1 MKKRVGLAIVF
12 MAIALLGCSSSPT
25 GHAALE
31 VPTTYISTVNVPV
44 EIDLSGFFPAGAVL
58 SVDFGEINGTTLT
71 YVPMSVGEHYIVAS
85 SGGESVLLTVTAV
98 GESLSNQTS
107 QSETSSLPSR
117 ETADERE
124 TFDRGIAGDLGECT
138 TVNASST
145 LTADISASGSCIL
158 IATSDVVFDCNGHV
172 ISWDT
177 GAGNSASAVLV
188 ENMSNITVKNC
199 VLRDLSVHS
208 NRSVGINLTNTNLS
222 TLLNNTIQ
230 TNGTTHNYGIILQN
244 NSNNNTVTNNTIR
257 TNGTTDNYGIHI
269 LISSHNNTIN
279 NNFIFTDGSA
289 GTNYGI
295 YLFNIVTQNIIANNT
310 IATNGTTSNSGIYLS
325 SNAHNNTISNNS
337 INTNGT
343 TTSNYG
349 IAILSTVFENIVRN
363 NSIST
368 YGSSS
373 NHGMYLQSSADN
385 NSIFNNTIQT
395 NGTAGTNYGIY
406 IFVSGRGNNVINN
419 TIRTN
424 GTSNNVGI
432 RLETAAGG
440 VMANN
445 TLVNNNLQTNGTSS
459 GNRGIYLFGTG
470 VIFNLVAN
478 NTIQTSGT
486 SINLGIQFSSAYNN
500 TAINN
505 TITTTGTST
514 DNYGVSFA
522 STSAVNNT
530 IINSSITTNGTANN
544 TGIRFDPGGNKNLV
558 ANVTITTGGTNSS
571 GIGFVSAH
579 NNTLE
584 NITLN
589 NTLIWITTQGSQN
602 NTLSN
607 ITFLN
612 ANGSIRITAQAMTN
626 QTEEVNQSLLNITNN
641 TAFLNSTNLTWLNTT
656 AQITLNTITWAD
668 PRPLVSGNDDGAYIN
683 CSSSTCTEHSY
694 AGGIYV
700 FNVTGFTTYSSEQN
714 ASSCERITSNTTL
727 INNVSATATCITVGA
742 NNIVLDCNGYSIT
755 WDTGA
760 GNSASAVL
768 VENMSN
774 ITVKN
779 CVLRDLSVH
788 SNRSVG
794 INLTNTNLSLLLN
807 NTIQTN
813 GTTHNYGLILQN
825 NSNNN
830 TVTNNTIRTNGTT
843 DNYGIHIL
851 TNSHNNT
858 LFNNTITTNGTGQ
871 NDAIRIDTN
880 SNNNTVVNN
889 TLATVSSSSYA
900 VFILSSSDNVFVNT
914 TLNATTDWIFANAQ
928 TTNNFTNTTF
938 QNANGSIRY
947 NGTIV
952 INALTNI
959 TQNKTN
965 ITNNKAYVNTTNLT
979 ALNTTAQI
987 TLNTITWT
995 DPRIIADYDTG
1006 AYQNCSL
1013 VQCVQHSYTGGVFIF
1028 NVTRFTSY
1036 STMEAGLNISLL
1048 NNDTLD
1054 PTNISNNQTTINY
1067 TITINVSEGNA
1078 TNITLRNYLPPYTT
1092 LATSQPANTS
1102 NNTWTIGNLTNASFI
1117 VNITVSVNTSI
1128 PDNTLLNNTANITYQ
1143 NITGHTNS
1151 VQNTQNTT
1159 VYNSF
1164 LTPNITLTKTESAD
1178 PVTAGSTLTYTIN
1191 VANNGN
1197 GTSYN
1202 TTVVEIYPSEI
1213 TFVSSQPE
1221 AVSGSANANFSIG
1234 NFTNGTTFVI
1244 NITTTAATAGTAS
1257 NNATAIYANA
1267 SGVQAN
1273 TSVTESTT
1281 IEAASSGSSGTGGG
1295 GASSSVSSAGQ
1306 AAATTNTAQG
1316 QAATSVATLTQT
1328 AETYSLRQAQSVS
1341 VNINNEQHTVSV
1353 LSINEDQVTIKV
1365 ESTPQRATLK
1375 KGESREFN
1383 VAEDY
1388 HNDLRVT
1395 VVNIEDG
1402 VADILITKIEQPI
1415 EISIGRPQK
1424 QQARHVMTDSAP
1436 INAIYESL
1444 PGKQMPQEIPSPKK
1458 LFAAAVLFIAIAT
1471 VFTILILRRPIP
1483 SHKMFAPPRHVEPRR
1498 PPRSSLANTPR
1509 SSFANPPYKRG

>member
-1 MKKRVGLAIVF
+1 MGKKGEPAVLVIFLV
-12 MAIALLGCSSSPT
+12 LLLYSCAPKLT
-25 GHAALE
+25 GYAVADAPSTFVTQVNTTLMIDLTAYFSE
-31 VPTTYISTVNVPV
+31 NSTFTSDAGTIDDTVLTYIPT
-44 EIDLSGFFPAGAVL
+44 
-58 SVDFGEINGTTLT
+58 
-71 YVPMSVGEHYIVAS
+71 SVGEQYIVATS
-85 SGGESVLLTVTAV
+85 STGESVLFTINVV
-98 GESLSNQTS
+98 DESSLNKTS
-107 QSETSSLPSR
+107 QNPETTSPAISR

-124 TFDRGIAGDLGECT
+124 TFDRGITGDLGECT

-145 LTADISASGSCIL
+145 LTTDISASGDCII
-158 IATSDVVFDCNGHV
+158 IATSNTVFDCNGHRITWDTGGGGSDVAIRAENATSVTIKNCVIVDGNSGGGTGIGMRLSNLNHSIVTNNTIQTNGTSSNTGIIINSVSSSYSDNLTIANNTIKTWGSAGSNIGIGGSVTIPNMTVTGNFIYSDGTTSGNDGISFNFNVDNVSSFRIADNYIRTNGTTSQRGIIAAVYNSTIVNNTFLINGTAGIIGIQPSGNVHYGAYISNNTIQLKGTTGGFGIAIGSSNVTISGNQIDINSTTTSNTGIGFASAGVKNNTISHNNITVNGTSANKGFVVGASSNLFNNNTIWTNLNLSLNDGMSVSGQNNTFTNNTFITGGANSSHGILVTGHNNSFVNNTITARGNSSFGISISLGGSDNNFTGNVINATDWINITVSTSTNNFTNTTFLSDNGSIRFNGTITLTGAISINQTSINVTSNTAFVNSTNLGLFNTTAQITFQGLNFTDPRPLFSGNDDGAYINCSSLNCTEHSYSGGVYVFNVTSFSTYSSEESCPTTIAANTTLSTDLNAAASCISFTSNNIVLDCNGHV

-208 NRSVGINLTNTNLS
+208 NRSIGINLTNTNLS

-269 LISSHNNTIN
+269 LIS
-279 NNFIFTDGSA
+279 
-289 GTNYGI
+289 
-295 YLFNIVTQNIIANNT
+295 
-310 IATNGTTSNSGIYLS
+310 
-325 SNAHNNTISNNS
+325 
-337 INTNGT
+337 
-343 TTSNYG
+343 
-349 IAILSTVFENIVRN
+349 
-363 NSIST
+363 
-368 YGSSS
+368 
-373 NHGMYLQSSADN
+373 
-385 NSIFNNTIQT
+385 
-395 NGTAGTNYGIY
+395 
-406 IFVSGRGNNVINN
+406 
-419 TIRTN
+419 
-424 GTSNNVGI
+424 
-432 RLETAAGG
+432 
-440 VMANN
+440 
-445 TLVNNNLQTNGTSS
+445 
-459 GNRGIYLFGTG
+459 
-470 VIFNLVAN
+470 
-478 NTIQTSGT
+478 
-486 SINLGIQFSSAYNN
+486 
-500 TAINN
+500 
-505 TITTTGTST
+505 
-514 DNYGVSFA
+514 
-522 STSAVNNT
+522 
-530 IINSSITTNGTANN
+530 
-544 TGIRFDPGGNKNLV
+544 
-558 ANVTITTGGTNSS
+558 
-571 GIGFVSAH
+571 
-579 NNTLE
+579 
-584 NITLN
+584 
-589 NTLIWITTQGSQN
+589 
-602 NTLSN
+602 
-607 ITFLN
+607 
-612 ANGSIRITAQAMTN
+612 
-626 QTEEVNQSLLNITNN
+626 
-641 TAFLNSTNLTWLNTT
+641 
-656 AQITLNTITWAD
+656 
-668 PRPLVSGNDDGAYIN
+668 
-683 CSSSTCTEHSY
+683 
-694 AGGIYV
+694 
-700 FNVTGFTTYSSEQN
+700 
-714 ASSCERITSNTTL
+714 
-727 INNVSATATCITVGA
+727 
-742 NNIVLDCNGYSIT
+742 
-755 WDTGA
+755 
-760 GNSASAVL
+760 
-768 VENMSN
+768 
-774 ITVKN
+774 
-779 CVLRDLSVH
+779 
-788 SNRSVG
+788 
-794 INLTNTNLSLLLN
+794 
-807 NTIQTN
+807 
-813 GTTHNYGLILQN
+813 
-825 NSNNN
+825 
-830 TVTNNTIRTNGTT
+830 
-843 DNYGIHIL
+843 
-851 TNSHNNT
+851 SHNNT

-1102 NNTWTIGNLTNASFI
+1102 NNTWTVGNLTNASFI